1 MDAPVIA
8 GLPGARHRVVGQ
20 LRLDCCNAVMRYYG
34 MTTIPMSK
42 RGTITIPPEI
52 RRHLG
57 LDQMANPLLII
68 EERDGGLYLQPASAI
83 PVRNI
88 ARETIQKWISED
100 EAEMKKI
107 RSGKKG

>member
-1 MDAPVIA
+1 M
-8 GLPGARHRVVGQ
+8 Q
-20 LRLDCCNAVMRYYG
+20 YYG

-88 ARETIQKWISED
+88 ARETIQKKNSED
-100 EAEMKKI
+100 EADMQKKKKK
-107 RSGKKG
+107 KKG